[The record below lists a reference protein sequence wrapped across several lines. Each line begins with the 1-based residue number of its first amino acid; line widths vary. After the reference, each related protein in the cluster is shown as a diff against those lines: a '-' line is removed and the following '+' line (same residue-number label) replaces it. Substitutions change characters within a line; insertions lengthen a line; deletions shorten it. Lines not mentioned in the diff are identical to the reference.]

1 MLIFRSSKYDENSL
15 KVAMQLQKNLQAD
28 MGGTEILKPL
38 ENVFKNRLSGCH
50 SRQVIKSY
58 IHNYQNISF
67 KRRC

>member
-28 MGGTEILKPL
+28 MGGTEIFRPL
-38 ENVFKNRLSGCH
+38 ESVFKNRLSGCH

-58 IHNYQNISF
+58 IHNYRNISF